1 MKTPELAGNGDHDAI
16 LIRILLIDESEAYR
30 QLLIK
35 RFERSCPEVVVDG
48 YDPATRG
55 KPGPD
60 FNWQDYQLV
69 LLDFELGLQNEKGL
83 HWLRDFAGYK
93 AMPPIIMLTELK
105 SMRAAVHAIKLGAQD
120 YILKDTFD
128 KINPI
133 GLITRSTHAD
143 EFSDDW
149 ELTAD
154 YEGMTGEE
162 TEMLGGSVGEQ
173 TEKLNDTQKT
183 ILKQHAD
190 RQLEQSASLTP
201 SSKIAVDHQQIKV
214 PGYQITRKL
223 AEGGMSS
230 VLLAERNEDRLP
242 VVLKLMSTEE
252 SEDPAALKRFMQEY
266 TLISEL
272 DHPHVVRIYERA
284 FARDYA
290 YIAMEY
296 FPGGDLN
303 DKLRTG
309 VDVEQALSYC
319 RQIASALCAVH
330 ELDIVHRDLKPG
342 NVLFRKDGSLCLTD
356 FGVAKDLGID
366 TELTMHNMMIGTP
379 YYMSPEQALGGK
391 VDARSDLYSLGVLFF
406 QMLTGNRPFQARS
419 ITDLIGAHIK
429 EPVPRLSEDLA
440 KYQPI
445 IDGLLEKDPDERFQS
460 AHELL
465 AGLEWIE

>member
-1 MKTPELAGNGDHDAI
+1 MRAQPASDDDGHEAAPIKV
-16 LIRILLIDESEAYR
+16 LLIDDSEAYR
-30 QLLIK
+30 QLLIR
-35 RFERSCPEVVVDG
+35 RFERSCPGIEIDE
-48 YDPATRG
+48 YDPMTRG
-55 KPGPD
+55 RPGPD
-60 FNWQDYQLV
+60 FDWQDYQLV
-69 LLDFELGLQNEKGL
+69 LLDFELGLAKETGL
-83 HWLRDFAGYK
+83 HWLRDIVSYGIA
-93 AMPPIIMLTELK
+93 PPIIILTEMN
-105 SMRAAVHAIKLGAQD
+105 STRAAVHAIKLGAQD
-120 YILKDTFD
+120 YLLKNNLDQL
-128 KINPI
+128 NPMS
-133 GLITRSTHAD
+133 LIARATQPD
-143 EFSDDW
+143 EFS
-149 ELTAD
+149 EEFGLTSDLEAMVSEKTD
-154 YEGMTGEE
+154 
-162 TEMLGGSVGEQ
+162 SFASSIGEQ
-173 TEKLNDTQKT
+173 MEKLDDTQVT
-183 ILKQHAD
+183 ILKRRVEDHV
-190 RQLEQSASLTP
+190 SKPPSLTSP
-201 SSKIAVDHQQIKV
+201 TRLAVDHQQIKV
-214 PGYQITRKL
+214 PGYEIVRKL

-230 VLLAERNEDRLP
+230 VLLTERIEDRLP

-272 DHPHVVRIYERA
+272 DHPNVVRIYERA

-296 FPGGDLN
+296 FPCGDLN
-303 DKLRTG
+303 DKLRSG
-309 VDVEQALSYC
+309 LQVQEALSYC

-342 NVLFRKDGSLCLTD
+342 NVLFREDNSLCLTD

-379 YYMSPEQALGGK
+379 YYMSPEQALGSN

-406 QMLTGNRPFQARS
+406 QMLTGNKPFQARS
-419 ITDLIGAHIK
+419 IADLIGAHIK
-429 EPVPRLSEDLA
+429 EPVPRLPDHFA